1 MQGSTERCDY
11 NQPMSRAFVKE
22 ADGEQAESDL
32 PDRPV
37 SPGPNYVT
45 QRGLR
50 LLEQQVEQLRSQ
62 LRSLE
67 GCEDLQARNTRKQ
80 LERDLRYF
88 ETQLQ
93 RAIPVPPPPAGEGSV
108 RFGATVTLRDEEDK
122 VLKVT
127 LVGEDE
133 ADPAA
138 GLISWASPLGR
149 ELIGKAVGD
158 EVRWHRPAGE
168 EVLEIEAVEYPS
180 PGGKGS

>member
-1 MQGSTERCDY
+1 
-11 NQPMSRAFVKE
+11 MSRAFVKE

-45 QRGLR
+45 PRGLR
-50 LLEQQVEQLRSQ
+50 LLEQEVERLRAQLRLLQ
-62 LRSLE
+62 GR
-67 GCEDLQARNTRKQ
+67 EDLQARNTRKQ

-88 ETQLQ
+88 DAQLR
-93 RAIPVPPPPAGEGSV
+93 RAIAVPPPPAGERSV
-108 RFGATVTLRDEEDK
+108 RFGATVTLRDEEGE
-122 VLKVT
+122 VLEVT

-149 ELIGKAVGD
+149 ELIGKSVGD
-158 EVRWHRPAGE
+158 EVHWLRPAGE

-180 PGGKGS
+180 AVEGS